1 MSRQLEDTNSI
12 HNSALVLRHV
22 KSENLRGATIASHFF
37 SSSRPKETV
46 SNLLRSLIAQALRG
60 CPVIPQEASALY
72 EKGSQNLMMT
82 DLTNV
87 LGAIAKSMTTCIIL
101 DALDECPFL
110 PKLFNILSI
119 LQDLGVRI
127 FATARDLP
135 KIRKHFEKRPRVE
148 ISATRHDLDFYVN
161 YRLEHGEVDVE
172 SIGTELKSD
181 LVSAIVKRAA
191 GS

>member
-1 MSRQLEDTNSI
+1 M
-12 HNSALVLRHV
+12 V
-22 KSENLRGATIASHFF
+22 
-37 SSSRPKETV
+37 
-46 SNLLRSLIAQALRG
+46 
-60 CPVIPQEASALY
+60 
-72 EKGSQNLMMT
+72 T
-82 DLTNV
+82 DLIHV
-87 LGAIAKSMTTCIIL
+87 LEAIAKSMTTIIIL

-110 PKLFNILSI
+110 PKPFNILSI

-135 KIRKHFEKRPRVE
+135 NIRKHFEKRPRVE
-148 ISATRHDLDFYVN
+148 ISANRQDLDFYVN

-181 LVSAIVKRAA
+181 IVSAIVKRAA

>member
-1 MSRQLEDTNSI
+1 MSWQCQGTDSI
-12 HNSALVLRHV
+12 HGSALVLRHV
-22 KSENLRGATIASHFF
+22 KSDNLPGTAIASHFF

-46 SNLLRSLIAQALRG
+46 SNFLRSLITQALRG
-60 CPVIPQEASALY
+60 CPLIPQEASALY
-72 EKGSQNLMMT
+72 EKGSQNLMVT
-82 DLTNV
+82 DLISV
-87 LGAIAKSMTTCIIL
+87 LGAIAKSITTCVIL

-110 PKLFNILSI
+110 PKLFSILST

-135 KIRKHFEKRPRVE
+135 KIRKYFEKRPRVE

-181 LVSAIVKRAA
+181 IVSAIVKRAA

>member
-1 MSRQLEDTNSI
+1 MTGRICDTNSI
-12 HNSALVLRHV
+12 DNSALVLRDV
-22 KSENLRGATIASHFF
+22 KSGTLPGTAIASHFF
-37 SSSRPKETV
+37 SSSKPKESV
-46 SNLLRSLIAQALRG
+46 SNVLRSLIAQALHS
-60 CPVIPQEASALY
+60 CPIIPQEALALY

-82 DLTNV
+82 DLINV
-87 LGAIAKSMTTCIIL
+87 LGAIAKSTTTCIIL

-110 PKLFNILSI
+110 PKLFNILLT
-119 LQDLGVRI
+119 LQELGVRI

-135 KIRKHFEKRPRVE
+135 KIRKHFEKKPRVE
-148 ISATRHDLDFYVN
+148 ISATRQDLDFYVN
-161 YRLEHGEVDVE
+161 HRLEHGEVDVE